1 MASDSAA
8 LSEARQFRRIER
20 KSVVDEIID
29 QIVHLIRSGSLGPGS
44 RLPSEMD
51 LVERLGVGRSSVR
64 EALKALE
71 ILGVVQR
78 SNGGTIIAEGF
89 GLASVSRLISANLVQ
104 PRLRVAEVYEARRIL
119 EVELGVLALRN
130 ADAADVAIL
139 RDLTERMERL
149 SADDIVEYAGVDRE
163 FHSYIASLA
172 GNEVLSRMW
181 EIAYALFLEIRLS
194 VKVTPEFIAASNQRH
209 ALLVD
214 AIELADA
221 AGLRATLIDSL
232 KIGQRDL
239 EDGLSNLEVWE
250 GRGVAAPER

>member
-1 MASDSAA
+1 MASGPAA
-8 LSEARQFRRIER
+8 VSEPGQFRRIER
-20 KSVVDEIID
+20 RSVVDEIID
-29 QIVHLIRSGSLGPGS
+29 QILHLIRSGSLGPGS
-44 RLPSEMD
+44 RLPSELD

-78 SNGGTIIAEGF
+78 SGGGTTIAAGF
-89 GLASVSRLISANLVQ
+89 GFATFSRLISANLLQ
-104 PRLRVAEVYEARRIL
+104 RRLRLADVYEARRIL
-119 EVELGVLALRN
+119 EVELGVLALRH
-130 ADAADVAIL
+130 ADGADVAFL
-139 RDLTERMERL
+139 RGLTARMERMNVG
-149 SADDIVEYAGVDRE
+149 DIVEYAALDRE
-163 FHSYIASLA
+163 FHTFIASLA

-194 VKVTPEFIAASNQRH
+194 VRVTPEFLTASNHRH

-221 AGLRATLIDSL
+221 DRMRATLIDSL

-239 EDGLSNLEVWE
+239 EDGLSNE
-250 GRGVAAPER
+250 GVGDAMAAPHR